1 MISGPRPKTL
11 ARAPRANDVRTI
23 RIKDPIWDT
32 AMAKADA
39 QGQTLAEVIRSF
51 LIAYAGTD
59 PAYDK
64 AVTRARKGR

>member
-1 MISGPRPKTL
+1 
-11 ARAPRANDVRTI
+11 
-23 RIKDPIWDT
+23 
-32 AMAKADA
+32 
-39 QGQTLAEVIRSF
+39 VIRSF

>member
-1 MISGPRPKTL
+1 MPPGPKQKTP
-11 ARAPRANDVRTI
+11 RAPRVNDVRTF
-23 RIKDPIWDT
+23 RAPDDVWDP
-32 AMAKADA
+32 AMAKAES
-39 QGQTLAEVIRSF
+39 QGHTLAGVIRTF